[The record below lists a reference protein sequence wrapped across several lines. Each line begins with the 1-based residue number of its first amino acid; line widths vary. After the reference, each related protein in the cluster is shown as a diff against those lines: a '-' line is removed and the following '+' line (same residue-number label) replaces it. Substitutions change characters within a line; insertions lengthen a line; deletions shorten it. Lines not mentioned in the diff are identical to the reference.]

1 MSDLPAQIG
10 KYEVL
15 GELGRGAMG
24 TVFKARDPV
33 LERLVALKTMS
44 EALLV
49 EEEMRE
55 RFYREAR
62 SAARLQ
68 HVNIVTIYEL
78 GEVEGVPFIA
88 MELLDGQSLSS
99 LMDHHRPVRLDQK
112 VGLVVQICRGLDF
125 AHKRGVIHRDIK
137 PGNIQVLP
145 DGTAKILDFGIALRE
160 GSTVKTK
167 TGLVMGTPNYMAPEQ
182 IIGIPVDHRAD
193 MWAVGVILYEL
204 LGGRRPF
211 ESETIPSL
219 IYRIVHQ
226 SLPRL
231 DPQKLVIPQELIDVV
246 DKALSKDPNARFRD
260 LAEMA
265 SALQEGF
272 GTPVS
277 EKTISDEARESGY
290 LRNYQLARA
299 LLTQGQPARGLEA
312 ARRAQALDPS
322 RPEVVKLVEEIE
334 SYLRKS
340 AETPT
345 LAVTGPAP
353 GAKERLD
360 VEKWIDE
367 ARLALTAGNRTEA
380 LRIVDDVLTME
391 PNFRPAVELREILDK
406 PAAPGRTRTGQLRTY
421 TQAEIRLKRASSF
434 QEQTTFGE
442 KAATQVI
449 AVNPRGNLV
458 VAGGSDGSIRLWDL
472 EARSKV
478 ATLRSGMHRRAGH
491 EGLVTSLVFS
501 EDGAFIASGHVDGAI
516 HIWRL
521 DTREELEVRLGHD
534 GAIGAI
540 EFSPDGNLLA
550 SGGMDG
556 TLKLW
561 DMEMVRLGEPQ
572 RKLIRQPA
580 GVGALK
586 FARGG
591 ALIVTGHPTR
601 ILRVHDV
608 SSSRLTA
615 TLRGHTAAISFI
627 TVAPD
632 GNLIASGSQD
642 RTIRLFDLQR
652 RAEVSV
658 LEGHKK
664 AVSSISFFPD
674 GQQVASV
681 AMEDNLILWDLST
694 GASKFMATGSIWPAP
709 LPTAGSASGQPAN
722 VSELLQSSSIHPK
735 SKSTADNTDRGG

>member
-1 MSDLPAQIG
+1 MSDLPGRIG

-68 HVNIVTIYEL
+68 HINIVTIYEL
-78 GEVEGVPFIA
+78 GEVEGIPFIA
-88 MELLDGQSLSS
+88 MELLDGQPLSS
-99 LMDHHRPVRLDQK
+99 LMEQGRPVRLDQK

-182 IIGIPVDHRAD
+182 IVGMPVDHRAD

-204 LGGRRPF
+204 LSGRRPF

-231 DPQKLVIPQELIDVV
+231 DPQRLGLPRELINVV
-246 DKALSKDPNARFRD
+246 DKTLSKDPNARFRD
-260 LAEMA
+260 LSEMA
-265 SALQEGF
+265 GSLQASF
-272 GTPVS
+272 GAPVS

-290 LRNYQLARA
+290 LRNYQLART
-299 LLTQGQPARGLEA
+299 LLVQGQPARALEA

-322 RPEVVKLVEEIE
+322 RPEVVKLVEEVE
-334 SYLRKS
+334 AHLRKS

-345 LAVTGPAP
+345 LAATDPAP
-353 GAKERLD
+353 GTKQRHD
-360 VEKWIDE
+360 VERWIDE

-380 LRIVDDVLTME
+380 LRIVDDVLTIE
-391 PNFRPAVELREILDK
+391 PDFPPAVELRDILDK
-406 PAAPGRTRTGQLRTY
+406 PAAPGRVRTGQLRTY

-434 QEQTTFGE
+434 QVQTTFGE
-442 KAATQVI
+442 KAATQVM
-449 AVNPRGNLV
+449 AVHPRGNLIA
-458 VAGGSDGSIRLWDL
+458 AGGSDGSIRLWDL
-472 EARSKV
+472 TTRSKV

-501 EDGAFIASGHVDGAI
+501 DDGAFIASGHVDGAI
-516 HIWRL
+516 HIWGL
-521 DTREELEVRLGHD
+521 DTGEELAVRLGHD
-534 GAIGAI
+534 GAIGAV
-540 EFSPDGNLLA
+540 EFSPDGSLLA
-550 SGGMDG
+550 SGGRDAA
-556 TLKLW
+556 LKLW

-572 RKLIRQPA
+572 RRLVRQPA

-586 FARGG
+586 FARDGS
-591 ALIVTGHPTR
+591 LIVSGHPNR

-608 SSSRLTA
+608 STGRLTS
-615 TLRGHTAAISFI
+615 TLRGHSAAISFL

-664 AVSSISFFPD
+664 GVSSISFFPD

-681 AMEDNLILWDLST
+681 AMEDNLIVWDLST
-694 GASKFMATGSIWPAP
+694 GSPAATLWGASGEVFSSVKVFDDGHKMACALADGRIRIW
-709 LPTAGSASGQPAN
+709 SAS
-722 VSELLQSSSIHPK
+722 
-735 SKSTADNTDRGG
+735 